1 MKTTFDSVDLCH
13 IDLSDT
19 TFKITT
25 NICSDNL
32 IDSIRNVG
40 LISPP
45 TLARKS
51 GGGYTVVCGFRRI
64 AACDFLG
71 WRRIDARILQVPE
84 NGLNRLLLAVADN
97 IHTRPL
103 NIIEQAAAVS
113 KLGAYFDDD
122 IALSREAGRVGL
134 CVNPGLI
141 KKLKKINTV
150 PLALKEK
157 IAADVISLTIGLALS
172 KLESAAIKA
181 FVQVIEDLKLTL
193 SHQKEMI
200 QLVKEISRI
209 KEMPIAD
216 MIDEVIVGQIT
227 SDPEL
232 DRNQKIKKMRH
243 TLKQMRYPEIVCFEK
258 NYFHHLQ
265 HLQLPESVHL
275 VPPADFEGNNYA
287 MQLNFQDL
295 AQFKTI
301 VAALNLLQDHP
312 DFAKILDKNF
322 EDN

>member
-1 MKTTFDSVDLCH
+1 VKTTFDSVDLRH

-25 NICSDNL
+25 GASSDNL

-45 TLARKS
+45 IIARKP

-64 AACDFLG
+64 AACAFLG
-71 WRRIDARILQVPE
+71 WLRIDARIIESSE
-84 NGLNRLLLAVADN
+84 NETNCLLLAIADN
-97 IHTRPL
+97 THTRLL
-103 NIIEQAAAVS
+103 NVIEQAAAVS
-113 KLGAYFDDD
+113 KLAVYSSDD
-122 IALSREAGRVGL
+122 IALSREARKASL
-134 CVNPGLI
+134 SVNPGLI
-141 KKLKKINTV
+141 KKLKKIDTV
-150 PLALKEK
+150 PAALKEK
-157 IAADVISLTIGLALS
+157 IAADIISLTIGLELA
-172 KLESAAIKA
+172 KLESAAVMA
-181 FVQVIEDLKLTL
+181 FVRIIEALKLTL

-200 QLVKEISRI
+200 QRVKEIAKI
-209 KEMPIAD
+209 NEMPIAD
-216 MIDEVIVGQIT
+216 FVDQVIVDKIIN
-227 SDPEL
+227 DPEL

-258 NYFHHLQ
+258 KYSNHLQ
-265 HLQLPESVHL
+265 QIQLPDSVHL
-275 VPPADFEGNNYA
+275 VPPTDFEGSHYA

-295 AQFKTI
+295 PQFKTI
-301 VAALNLLQDHP
+301 VETLNQLQDHP